1 MSSLVSLLME
11 KHRDI
16 LLDVELKTLFQD
28 ENLSGLFLASPHKSY
43 ESSSCKLM
51 IVGQETRSWR
61 NRTCHFKNEYS
72 VTDQAV
78 LESMECSSE
87 FNTKAPKRSRFRQF
101 YKKSSVALNSNSL
114 DPENAAVWANQFC
127 VSHYGKS
134 PVKAPSFKVIEY
146 LSAKLL
152 RAQFEVLKPNVAIF
166 TVGSARD
173 QFIKDTFHELETQ
186 SVIHPR
192 RLWHFKIGDTH
203 CFRTNHPRW
212 SGSKRYID
220 EALALAKEVCTSP

>member
-1 MSSLVSLLME
+1 M
-11 KHRDI
+11 
-16 LLDVELKTLFQD
+16 
-28 ENLSGLFLASPHKSY
+28 
-43 ESSSCKLM
+43 
-51 IVGQETRSWR
+51 
-61 NRTCHFKNEYS
+61 
-72 VTDQAV
+72 
-78 LESMECSSE
+78 
-87 FNTKAPKRSRFRQF
+87 
-101 YKKSSVALNSNSL
+101 
-114 DPENAAVWANQFC
+114 
-127 VSHYGKS
+127 
-134 PVKAPSFKVIEY
+134 KAPSFKVIES